1 MTAPAWP
8 QRSDWSGGVAKALSG
23 HSRRV
28 TRDVDA
34 SYSATDT
41 VEQIIAAIAD
51 ERGLPTNWLNSSSV
65 TFIPS
70 GATWNEIN
78 LGDGRHVFVASLDT
92 LLAMK
97 LSFARQ
103 RDMEEIS
110 FLVAALGIEDPHEAV
125 RIAEELYGDD
135 DVAYSPV
142 SREDAPIVALEAI
155 EQSRQFES

>member
-1 MTAPAWP
+1 
-8 QRSDWSGGVAKALSG
+8 
-23 HSRRV
+23 
-28 TRDVDA
+28 
-34 SYSATDT
+34 
-41 VEQIIAAIAD
+41 
-51 ERGLPTNWLNSSSV
+51 
-65 TFIPS
+65 
-70 GATWNEIN
+70 
-78 LGDGRHVFVASLDT
+78 
-92 LLAMK
+92 MK